1 MCHSE
6 HESLQ
11 SEIDYNLS
19 TTSEDCILTIIHLNF
34 FVQADFGALRREVT
48 RFRDTDAVSAEP
60 SIAEPSALPSAEPS
74 AALDAGSPV
83 DTRPGSYTNGAA
95 TAAPGGGAHPLQ
107 RVSGGAGGMVQQQ
120 RGHRRFGD
128 HEEHLYFWMPLLIG
142 LTELT
147 FDPRQQVRI
156 SALEVCTSCAGRDC
170 ASACTL
176 AVCRCVCLQVGG
188 PEPSSTTKRRG
199 PHGKHAVSCSL
210 SKQGMLECRCCLTF

>member
-6 HESLQ
+6 LDSLQ
-11 SEIDYNLS
+11 SEIDYNSS
-19 TTSEDCILTIIHLNF
+19 TTSEDCIPTTTHLNF

-60 SIAEPSALPSAEPS
+60 SVAEPSALPSAEPS

-83 DTRPGSYTNGAA
+83 DTRPCSNTNGAA

-107 RVSGGAGGMVQQQ
+107 RVSGGVVTQQQ
-120 RGHRRFGD
+120 RGHRRFSD

-156 SALEVCTSCAGRDC
+156 SALEV
-170 ASACTL
+170 
-176 AVCRCVCLQVGG
+176 
-188 PEPSSTTKRRG
+188 RR
-199 PHGKHAVSCSL
+199 SL
-210 SKQGMLECRCCLTF
+210 VQFE